1 LMLRV
6 TMTEN
11 RIGPDAA
18 ANRNSGLKL
27 ADATII
33 VMKNRRF
40 VGLFTVACAMA
51 TMLLVLL
58 VPNKYT
64 AQSTIMPAGGD
75 IQGGGLLSLADNVPG
90 LEMMG
95 LNLGGQSSSALYPD
109 ILTSRQLAEKV
120 LSRSYEYTRGKKTI
134 TQSLY
139 EYFAIDNPDLAYK
152 ALRKITVIDYDK
164 KTGIVSISVTTKN
177 PELSALVANYY
188 VECLDDYNKNQ
199 RSTIAGVNR
208 DFIAGRI
215 AEAGADLKAAEE
227 ALRDFRDNNLNY
239 YNSTDP
245 DLQMMNERL
254 TRDVELKTQV
264 YATLSQQYEIA
275 AIQAKKETPIVQALD
290 IAKPPTTKSWPPR
303 TKITLLGLIL
313 GFVVSSL
320 MVIARDRYNI
330 NYTVN
335 DIQKSFTGLRFI
347 NRKHQPETIDHAR

>member
-1 LMLRV
+1 
-6 TMTEN
+6 
-11 RIGPDAA
+11 
-18 ANRNSGLKL
+18 
-27 ADATII
+27 
-33 VMKNRRF
+33 
-40 VGLFTVACAMA
+40 
-51 TMLLVLL
+51 
-58 VPNKYT
+58 
-64 AQSTIMPAGGD
+64 
-75 IQGGGLLSLADNVPG
+75 VPG